1 MNLASITPHFIQTV
15 YISLAD
21 LGIRCIAPSAFSKCL
36 AMDTGSVIVSALFF
50 TDGGCKDMLTQG
62 TCGEGDLF
70 VGLGSS
76 DSFSVTD

>member
-1 MNLASITPHFIQTV
+1 
-15 YISLAD
+15 
-21 LGIRCIAPSAFSKCL
+21 
-36 AMDTGSVIVSALFF
+36 MDTGSVIVSALFF